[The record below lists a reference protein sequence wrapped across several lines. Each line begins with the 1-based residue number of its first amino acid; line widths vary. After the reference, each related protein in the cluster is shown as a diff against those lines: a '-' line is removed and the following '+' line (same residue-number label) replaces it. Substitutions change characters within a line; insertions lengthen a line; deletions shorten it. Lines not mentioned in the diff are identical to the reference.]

1 MPNEI
6 IARAAASESF
16 TNNPVPAEI
25 LEEFSGNLLD
35 FASIPYLAKNNL
47 IGLYPAGTDIMSAVS
62 QDWADSFEAGA
73 IKLYGQDTVS
83 FALSVELMNGTPLE
97 ASIRRNARDGKP
109 WYMSYAPDPLR
120 LSIRREETS
129 TSTAPAAEAPKTSE
143 FADSI
148 PAPLKDAVLAM
159 GHNAEYTSGAVPSD
173 IAALLA
179 SYEGSFSDFVW
190 ISGRWRETLR
200 ELSGLDMNVEE
211 FLNRE
216 WAFAQQNGCTRF
228 YEDKVIFPVSVL
240 RDDHT
245 TPVEVSIRQNK
256 RTNDQPEEGM
266 CPWVVTYVED
276 YVRTRPNP
284 KTALREW
291 AWLGNINE
299 MLESLAAMA
308 LPEPWD
314 FVESADEKPRYAILR
329 NYLNYTFR
337 RLQADEKVLMDK
349 TAGIAAFN
357 TGLVDST
364 YEDIYACF
372 SHCDT
377 GLEWRFEA
385 FCKAGSRGWGKKL
398 VSTFNP
404 LPARASYISRKE
416 DLIFDTDSPLTPDVD
431 HILLDN
437 IDRLPHEFLE
447 EELVG
452 NEEAMKLVEQAF
464 GEGSAEDHEVAFDK
478 LSDLVESDIRI
489 RRRLKNRLDDAIE
502 LACKRAEWNFRTAV
516 PAWYPTRDVM
526 CLLLP
531 LDLTEDDRP
540 DIALV
545 VELAASGAYLGQTIL
560 TMSMA
565 YTNARLICRP
575 DSDWLNTSLK
585 LFGIDHDEDVD
596 ERD

>member
-1 MPNEI
+1 
-6 IARAAASESF
+6 
-16 TNNPVPAEI
+16 
-25 LEEFSGNLLD
+25 
-35 FASIPYLAKNNL
+35 
-47 IGLYPAGTDIMSAVS
+47 
-62 QDWADSFEAGA
+62 
-73 IKLYGQDTVS
+73 
-83 FALSVELMNGTPLE
+83 
-97 ASIRRNARDGKP
+97 
-109 WYMSYAPDPLR
+109 
-120 LSIRREETS
+120 
-129 TSTAPAAEAPKTSE
+129 
-143 FADSI
+143 
-148 PAPLKDAVLAM
+148 M

-179 SYEGSFSDFVW
+179 SYEGNFSDFVW

-228 YEDKVIFPVSVL
+228 YEGKVIFPVSVL

-299 MLESLAAMA
+299 MLASLAAMA

-314 FVESADEKPRYAILR
+314 FVESVDEKPRYAILR

-349 TAGIAAFN
+349 AVGMAAFN

-464 GEGSAEDHEVAFDK
+464 GEGSPEDHEVAFDK

-596 ERD
+596 EHD

>member
-1 MPNEI
+1 M
-6 IARAAASESF
+6 
-16 TNNPVPAEI
+16 
-25 LEEFSGNLLD
+25 
-35 FASIPYLAKNNL
+35 LAN
-47 IGLYPAGTDIMSAVS
+47 
-62 QDWADSFEAGA
+62 
-73 IKLYGQDTVS
+73 
-83 FALSVELMNGTPLE
+83 
-97 ASIRRNARDGKP
+97 
-109 WYMSYAPDPLR
+109 
-120 LSIRREETS
+120 
-129 TSTAPAAEAPKTSE
+129 
-143 FADSI
+143 
-148 PAPLKDAVLAM
+148 
-159 GHNAEYTSGAVPSD
+159 
-173 IAALLA
+173 
-179 SYEGSFSDFVW
+179 
-190 ISGRWRETLR
+190 
-200 ELSGLDMNVEE
+200 
-211 FLNRE
+211 
-216 WAFAQQNGCTRF
+216 
-228 YEDKVIFPVSVL
+228 
-240 RDDHT
+240 
-245 TPVEVSIRQNK
+245 
-256 RTNDQPEEGM
+256 
-266 CPWVVTYVED
+266 
-276 YVRTRPNP
+276 
-284 KTALREW
+284 
-291 AWLGNINE
+291 
-299 MLESLAAMA
+299 LAAMA

-314 FVESADEKPRYAILR
+314 FVESVDEKPRYAILR

-464 GEGSAEDHEVAFDK
+464 GEGSPEDHEVAFDK
-478 LSDLVESDIRI
+478 LSDLVESDIKI